1 MGIDGVTNITVIR
14 SRESFFWILPL
25 MLTSPHLSP
34 GPRQVPLTSN
44 IFKRRSFLEVWQLA
58 SASGLDKKKL
68 MSTKNA
74 KEISIRRQTCQKFFD
89 LPLTKGLPLLF
100 PGMSLKKSSVGRA
113 FFGSAH
119 YQP

>member
-1 MGIDGVTNITVIR
+1 MGIDGATNITVIR

-58 SASGLDKKKL
+58 SASGLDKKK
-68 MSTKNA
+68 THVHQK
-74 KEISIRRQTCQKFFD
+74 CQGNFNKTSNLSKVLRFAFD
-89 LPLTKGLPLLF
+89 KRSPLAFSRNVSEKQ
-100 PGMSLKKSSVGRA
+100 VGRA